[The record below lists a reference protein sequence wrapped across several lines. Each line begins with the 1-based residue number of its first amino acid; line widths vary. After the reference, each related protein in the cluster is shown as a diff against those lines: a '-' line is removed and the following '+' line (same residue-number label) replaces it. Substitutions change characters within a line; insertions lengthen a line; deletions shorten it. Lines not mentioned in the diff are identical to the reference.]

1 MNRPLAK
8 AFPTSCFANSASCC
22 GSAVEAITKS
32 TGKSPPPG
40 SGAGVIGITRMPGIS
55 DSLPVASTRSCSV
68 VFFRSL
74 QGLVTMPLKPPV
86 GEVIWKVAPVSGN
99 DL

>member
-8 AFPTSCFANSASCC
+8 AFPTSWPANSVSCG

-40 SGAGVIGITRMPGIS
+40 RGAGVMGMTRTPGIVE
-55 DSLPVASTRSCSV
+55 SLPADSISSCSV

-74 QGLVTMPLKPPV
+74 HGFVTMPPKPPV
-86 GEVIWKVAPVSGN
+86 GPVIWKMLSVSGN
-99 DL
+99 EW